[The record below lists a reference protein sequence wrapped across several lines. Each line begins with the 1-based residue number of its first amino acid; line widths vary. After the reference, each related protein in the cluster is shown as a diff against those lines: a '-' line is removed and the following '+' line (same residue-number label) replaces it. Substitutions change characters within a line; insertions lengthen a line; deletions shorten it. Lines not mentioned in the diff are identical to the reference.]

1 MKLTPHQKKIVEKII
16 AGEVYDISSYLKVFE
31 KGHEQ
36 KYDHDII
43 QATFDKVEIGK
54 TYLFREEVSY
64 YYTDIYDQVGAVT
77 KSFRVP
83 NTTTY
88 EFKDH
93 PLSVPIKA
101 EIEMKIKP
109 ETIEFRGTNYK
120 FNFLDR
126 GYFVADDFN
135 DIKDFIALWS
145 YLKREALVIEVQKTI
160 ETNDLSVF
168 FELTPQKV
176 SSDNNPY
183 WRTHCEEVSDT
194 ENETIPK
201 LNVSFL
207 PYQDAQ
213 NYIEHAWKMNEEH
226 LTMCDEFIG
235 RKLLTTS
242 SLKIYSQSKYRTVEE
257 RSIRSNLIVAWVA
270 VAISVISVVLGNII
284 PMLGVQ
290 ETDYL
295 GSINQQVASIESR
308 IKNDTY
314 NQKIIAELSEI
325 KSTLADISKS
335 IENSETENFSYTLDT
350 LSKQIEELNKLLSE
364 QLSSSSAA
372 E

>member
-1 MKLTPHQKKIVEKII
+1 MKLTPHQKKIVKEIV
-16 AGEVYDISSYLKVFE
+16 AGRVYDIPSYLKVFE

-36 KYDHDII
+36 KYDPAKI
-43 QATFDKVEIGK
+43 QDTFDKVEIGK
-54 TYLFREEVSY
+54 TYLFREESSY
-64 YYTDIYDQVGAVT
+64 YYTDIYDQEGAVF

-83 NTTTY
+83 NTSTY
-88 EFKDH
+88 EFKDY

-101 EIEMKIKP
+101 EIKMKIKP
-109 ETIEFRGTNYK
+109 ETIDFCGRNYT

-145 YLKREALVIEVQKTI
+145 YLKREALVIEVQKPV
-160 ETNDLSVF
+160 ETDDLSVF
-168 FELTPQKV
+168 FELMPQKV
-176 SSDNNPY
+176 SSDNNPCWCTLY
-183 WRTHCEEVSDT
+183 EEVSDT
-194 ENETIPK
+194 ENEAIPK

-270 VAISVISVVLGNII
+270 VAISVISVILGNII

-295 GSINQQVASIESR
+295 GSINQQVASIEAH
-308 IKNDTY
+308 IKNDTD
-314 NQKIIAELSEI
+314 NQEIIAELSEI
-325 KSTLADISKS
+325 KFALVNISKS
-335 IENSETENFSYTLDT
+335 IEHSETENLSYTLYT

-364 QLSSSSAA
+364 QISSLSVT